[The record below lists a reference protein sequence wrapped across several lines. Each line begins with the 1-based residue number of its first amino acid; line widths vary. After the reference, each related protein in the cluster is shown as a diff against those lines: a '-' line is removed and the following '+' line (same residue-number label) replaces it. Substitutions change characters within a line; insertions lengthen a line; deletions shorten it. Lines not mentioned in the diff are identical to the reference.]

1 MRTIFIFIILLIML
15 TGCQTEKKEISTVS
29 PERVKHFDVYSAE
42 LKGIAELSVK
52 SDVFAEISGTIE
64 EIKVK
69 EGDKVK
75 KSQELIIISNP
86 DIENKYDEA
95 ESMLREAEL
104 NVSKVQEKFTIEQEK
119 NELEKVQ
126 LEMALED
133 AEKLLTQTISYCQQ
147 KELNDDED
155 VYSAE
160 RTLKESENNYL
171 NLEKDSSQI
180 SQREVDVKKK
190 KIAKEE
196 AEAELK
202 RSKELFDGKIISK
215 KQWEDSQ
222 NKYNKASLDYDQS
235 LKDLDSVSSKRS
247 RDEELASLRLKE
259 WVYRYESSKKQAEM
273 NKAQNKKD
281 IAAAMDRVEKC
292 KRKLAIFPRANKLS
306 PEDVEIAREQLR
318 REEQNLK
325 FARENYLKTRIKSPL
340 KGEVIFI
347 DRLRTGGEVDAG
359 THCMVIGES
368 DKLFVRAEVTG
379 SELSSIS
386 NGQKVKICAGKE
398 DFTGYVKA
406 IKPSSNGMFEALID
420 FDRGKSHIEPY
431 MYVDL
436 KFISASKENILVL
449 PVSSIMKKNGKSC
462 VLLYENGKTQEREV
476 QTGIFSKDYIEIIS
490 GLSEKDIVVL
500 K

>member
-1 MRTIFIFIILLIML
+1 MKKIIIFILLIIL
-15 TGCQTEKKEISTVS
+15 TGCQTENRDFNTVS
-29 PERVKHFDVYSAE
+29 PERLKHFDIYSAE
-42 LKGIAELSVK
+42 LKGTVDIQVK
-52 SDVFAEISGTIE
+52 RDIFAEISGFIE
-64 EIKVK
+64 EIRVK
-69 EGDKVK
+69 EGDRVK
-75 KSQELIIISNP
+75 KGQELIVISNP
-86 DIENKYDEA
+86 DIQNKYEEA
-95 ESMLREAEL
+95 ESRLKEAEL
-104 NVSKVQEKFTIEQEK
+104 NLSKVRERFVIEEEK

-147 KELNDDED
+147 RELNDDED

-160 RTLKESENNYL
+160 RSLKESENNYL

-180 SQREVDVKKK
+180 SQKEVDVKKK

-202 RSKELFDGKIISK
+202 RSKELFEGKIISK

-259 WVYRYESSKKQAEM
+259 WVYRYESAKKQAEM
-273 NKAQNKKD
+273 NKALNKKD

-306 PEDVEIAREQLR
+306 PEDVEIAGEKLR

-340 KGEVIFI
+340 NGEVIFI
-347 DRLRTGGEVDAG
+347 DRLRTGGEVDGG
-359 THCMVIGES
+359 THCVVVGES
-368 DKLFVRAEVTG
+368 DKLFVKAVVTDK
-379 SELSSIS
+379 ELPCVS
-386 NGQKVKICAGKE
+386 NGQKVKIIAGKE
-398 DFTGYVKA
+398 ELTGYVKA
-406 IKPSSNGMFEALID
+406 IKPSSSIYEILID
-420 FDRGKSHIEPY
+420 FDTGKSLIKPY

-436 KFISASKENILVL
+436 KFISASRENVLVIPL
-449 PVSSIMKKNGKSC
+449 SSVVKKNDKSS
-462 VLLYENGKTQEREV
+462 VLLYDNGKIKEKEIK
-476 QTGIFSKDYIEIIS
+476 TGIFDKDYIEIIS
-490 GLSEKDIVVL
+490 GLSEKDRVIV